1 MEPLAARKGA
11 EGRGGRPEQKD
22 KGKEAG
28 ICSLWPLLQ
37 LVQEAEAKAT
47 ECAVRSLIP
56 SWGGGGGRWRRLSA
70 KTLPTAC
77 PAMLVRLHYCSSV
90 HSYAPVLQV
99 IPTSQVFYKSFISD
113 LLVSMAAY
121 NSKHH

>member
-56 SWGGGGGRWRRLSA
+56 SWGGGGKVAAALCQNTSHSMSSNASQTTLLQLSSFVC
-70 KTLPTAC
+70 T
-77 PAMLVRLHYCSSV
+77 CSPG
-90 HSYAPVLQV
+90 HSHFPGIL
-99 IPTSQVFYKSFISD
+99 
-113 LLVSMAAY
+113 
-121 NSKHH
+121 